1 MYIERNEYLEKLK
14 AKRWN
19 GQIKVITGLRRSG
32 KSFLLFNIFRDYL
45 ISSEV
50 KEANIITLALD
61 DIENIAYTDPFKL
74 NEYIKSRIKSSTEEY
89 YVLIDEIQYAI
100 SSKELKDKD
109 NPPLLYGVLNGLLR
123 LRNVDVYVT
132 GSNSKLLSTD
142 VMTEFRGRGDEVRV
156 YPLSFKEYLPA
167 SGKDNDAAFNDYML
181 YGGLPLSVTKT
192 SHEEKASY
200 LDKLFTE
207 IYFKDIIERNNVK
220 RPDVLAELTDVL
232 SSAAGSLTN
241 ILNLTNAVNSRK
253 NAKGD
258 SIVSEN
264 TIRSYTGYLEEAFL
278 FSQVRRYDIRGK
290 AYFESQSKY
299 YPADT
304 GLRNARLGFRQI
316 EQTHLMEN
324 TIYNYLIQKGY
335 SVDVGVVAKYIT
347 ESNGKRKN
355 QQYEID
361 FVVNKGMFQ
370 YYIQSAFSLDSAEKE
385 RRELYPFSIVGNS
398 FRKIIVTRSE
408 LMPHYDD
415 NGILHVGIIDFL
427 LGDYLSEKL

>member
-45 ISSEV
+45 ISSGV
-50 KEANIITLALD
+50 KEENIIILALD
-61 DIENIAYTDPFKL
+61 DIGNIAYTDPFKL

-207 IYFKDIIERNNVK
+207 IYFKGIIERNNVK

-264 TIRSYTGYLEEAFL
+264 TIRSYTGYLEDAFL
-278 FSQVRRYDIRGK
+278 FSQARRYDIRGK

-324 TIYNYLIQKGY
+324 IIYNYLIQKEY
-335 SVDVGVVAKYIT
+335 SVDVGVV
-347 ESNGKRKN
+347 
-355 QQYEID
+355 
-361 FVVNKGMFQ
+361 
-370 YYIQSAFSLDSAEKE
+370 EKAAV
-385 RRELYPFSIVGNS
+385 RDS
-398 FRKIIVTRSE
+398 FRCQQRYV
-408 LMPHYDD
+408 PV
-415 NGILHVGIIDFL
+415 LHTVRFL
-427 LGDYLSEKL
+427 IGFRGKGTKGTVSFQHNWKLIPQDCCD

>member
-32 KSFLLFNIFRDYL
+32 KSFLFFTIFRDYL
-45 ISSEV
+45 IFSGV
-50 KEANIITLALD
+50 KEENIITLALD

-142 VMTEFRGRGDEVRV
+142 VMTEFRGRGDEVKV

-278 FSQVRRYDIRGK
+278 FSQARRYDIRGK

-324 TIYNYLIQKGY
+324 IIYNYLIQKEY
-335 SVDVGVVAKYIT
+335 SVDVGVVEKYIT
-347 ESNGKRKN
+347 ESNGKRKK

-370 YYIQSAFSLDSAEKE
+370 YYIQSAFSLDSEEKE

-398 FRKIIVTRSE
+398 FRKIVVTRSE

>member
-45 ISSEV
+45 ISSGV
-50 KEANIITLALD
+50 KEENIITLALD
-61 DIENIAYTDPFKL
+61 DIGNIAYTDPFKL
-74 NEYIKSRIKSSTEEY
+74 DEYIKIRIKSSTEEY

-192 SHEEKASY
+192 SHEEKVSY

-253 NAKGD
+253 NAKRD

-278 FSQVRRYDIRGK
+278 FSQARRYDIRGK

-324 TIYNYLIQKGY
+324 IIYNYLIQKEY
-335 SVDVGVVAKYIT
+335 SVDVGVVEKYIT

-370 YYIQSAFSLDSAEKE
+370 YYIQSAFSLDSAEKKQ
-385 RRELYPFSIVGNS
+385 RELYPFSIVGNS
-398 FRKIIVTRSE
+398 FRKIVVTRSE

>member
-45 ISSEV
+45 ISSGV

-278 FSQVRRYDIRGK
+278 FSQARRYDIRGK

-324 TIYNYLIQKGY
+324 IIYNYLIQKEY
-335 SVDVGVVAKYIT
+335 SVDVGVVEKYIT

-370 YYIQSAFSLDSAEKE
+370 YYIQSAFSLDSEEKE
-385 RRELYPFSIVGNS
+385 QRELYPFSIVGNS
-398 FRKIIVTRSE
+398 FRKIVVTRSE

>member
-45 ISSEV
+45 ISSGV
-50 KEANIITLALD
+50 KEENIITLALD
-61 DIENIAYTDPFKL
+61 DIGNIAYTDPFKL
-74 NEYIKSRIKSSTEEY
+74 DEYIKIRIKSSTEEY

-167 SGKDNDAAFNDYML
+167 SGKDNDAAFDDYML

-253 NAKGD
+253 NAKRD

-278 FSQVRRYDIRGK
+278 FSQARRYDIRGK

-324 TIYNYLIQKGY
+324 IIYNYLIQKEY
-335 SVDVGVVAKYIT
+335 SVDVGVVEKYIT

-370 YYIQSAFSLDSAEKE
+370 YYIQSAFSLDSAEKKQ
-385 RRELYPFSIVGNS
+385 RELYPFSIVGNS
-398 FRKIIVTRSE
+398 FRKIVVTRSE

>member
-1 MYIERNEYLEKLK
+1 MWSHFVEASSR
-14 AKRWN
+14 
-19 GQIKVITGLRRSG
+19 
-32 KSFLLFNIFRDYL
+32 L
-45 ISSEV
+45 I
-50 KEANIITLALD
+50 
-61 DIENIAYTDPFKL
+61 P
-74 NEYIKSRIKSSTEEY
+74 
-89 YVLIDEIQYAI
+89 
-100 SSKELKDKD
+100 
-109 NPPLLYGVLNGLLR
+109 
-123 LRNVDVYVT
+123 
-132 GSNSKLLSTD
+132 
-142 VMTEFRGRGDEVRV
+142 
-156 YPLSFKEYLPA
+156 
-167 SGKDNDAAFNDYML
+167 
-181 YGGLPLSVTKT
+181 

-207 IYFKDIIERNNVK
+207 TYFKDIIERNNVK

-232 SSAAGSLTN
+232 SSATGSLTN

-258 SIVSEN
+258 NIVSEN

-278 FSQVRRYDIRGK
+278 FSQARRYDIRGK

-324 TIYNYLIQKGY
+324 IIYNYLIQKEY
-335 SVDVGVVAKYIT
+335 SVDVGVVEKYIT
-347 ESNGKRKN
+347 ASNGKRKN

-370 YYIQSAFSLDSAEKE
+370 YYIQSAFSLDSEEKE

-398 FRKIIVTRSE
+398 FRKIVVTRSE

>member
-45 ISSEV
+45 ISSGV

-324 TIYNYLIQKGY
+324 IIYNYLIQKEY
-335 SVDVGVVAKYIT
+335 SVDVGVVEKYIT
-347 ESNGKRKN
+347 ESNGKRKK

-370 YYIQSAFSLDSAEKE
+370 YYIQSAFSLDSEEKE
-385 RRELYPFSIVGNS
+385 RRELYPFSIIGNS
-398 FRKIIVTRSE
+398 FRKIVVTRSE

>member
-45 ISSEV
+45 ISSGV
-50 KEANIITLALD
+50 KEANIITLVLD

-74 NEYIKSRIKSSTEEY
+74 NEYIKSRITSSTEEY

-241 ILNLTNAVNSRK
+241 ILNLTNAVNSRN

-278 FSQVRRYDIRGK
+278 FSQARRYDIRGK

-324 TIYNYLIQKGY
+324 IIYNYLIQKEY
-335 SVDVGVVAKYIT
+335 SVDVGVVEKYIT

-370 YYIQSAFSLDSAEKE
+370 YYIQSAFSLDSDEKKQ
-385 RRELYPFSIVGNS
+385 RELYPFSIIGNS
-398 FRKIIVTRSE
+398 FRKIVVTRSE

-427 LGDYLSEKL
+427 LGDYLTEKL